1 MHLSLLKLRFFRNLE
16 NQELSFPPEGVAIVG
31 PNAQGKSNLLEAIYY
46 LETFRSFRGAR
57 TEQLATF
64 GEDSFRVWAR
74 LESSK
79 NPEAPATEVAAAYHR
94 ASDRRKIT
102 VDGAEPVRIGD
113 VVGNLGAVIFSP
125 SDIAIVSG
133 GPSQRRRFLDIVL
146 SLNDPGYLSA
156 LQNFKRVLNN
166 RNAALRADQPMSVVQ
181 AWDEP
186 LIRSG
191 GLVMMARFLWVE
203 KWCANFREYYE
214 TVSGGISASMD
225 YEPNVAVG
233 ACDKEIIHDAYAKAL
248 DVGWSRDLRSRNTG
262 SGPHRDE
269 LVLSLTRDSH
279 SSEIREFGSGGQR
292 RTAAL
297 ALRLVEGDSI
307 RQTRN
312 VDPILLL
319 DDAFAELDESRRDR
333 VFELMDSGRFGQVI
347 ITAPREDDI
356 HFRGGALQRWG
367 IRKGQICA

>member
-1 MHLSLLKLRFFRNLE
+1 
-16 NQELSFPPEGVAIVG
+16 VAIVG

-57 TEQLATF
+57 TEQLTAF

-74 LESSK
+74 VESSK
-79 NPEAPATEVAAAYHR
+79 KIEAPATEVAAAYHR
-94 ASDRRKIT
+94 ASDRRKVT
-102 VDGAEPVRIGD
+102 VDGTEPARIGD
-113 VVGNLGAVIFSP
+113 AVGNLGVVIFSP

-146 SLNDPGYLSA
+146 SLNEPGYLSA
-156 LQNFKRVLNN
+156 LQDFKRVLYQ
-166 RNAALRADQPMSVVQ
+166 RNAALRADQSISVVQ

-191 GLVMMARFLWVE
+191 GLVMMARFLWAK
-203 KWCANFREYYE
+203 KWRTTFREYYE
-214 TVSGGISASMD
+214 TVSEGLSASMD
-225 YEPNVAVG
+225 YEPNVAVQT
-233 ACDKEIIHDAYAKAL
+233 CDEADIRDAYAKAL

-269 LVLSLTRDSH
+269 LVLRLIEGSR

-297 ALRLVEGDSI
+297 ALRLVEGDAI

-312 VDPILLL
+312 MDPILLL

-333 VFELMDSGRFGQVI
+333 VLQLMDSGRFGQVI
-347 ITAPREDDI
+347 LTAPRENDI
-356 HFRGGALQRWG
+356 NFREGALQCGVLGRD
-367 IRKGQICA
+367 RYARER